1 MDVDPTLVTVAV
13 PMAAGLAAGFVN
25 AIAGGGSLILFPALL
40 WVGYPPVV
48 ANVTNSVALWPGYL
62 SGVASMR
69 ASLTGMRL
77 VARPLVIASG
87 AAAVG
92 GAAALLLLPSEY
104 FALVV
109 PVLVAF
115 ASLLLLFQPVL
126 ARRAAAGV
134 RAETRPAWLLPA
146 IVGAG
151 FYGGYFGGVVGVLLM
166 AIVGLAGIASG
177 SGIPALKNLLQF
189 SINTVAL
196 VIFLASGQVAW
207 LAVALVAPM
216 TLTGG
221 WVGGRLAT
229 RMHPE
234 VLRWAVGVFGLL
246 VAAYL
251 FLD

>member
-1 MDVDPTLVTVAV
+1 MVPVDPTLITVTV

-25 AIAGGGSLILFPALL
+25 AVAGGGSLILFPALL

-69 ASLTGMRL
+69 RDLDGSGSMT
-77 VARPLVIASG
+77 RPLVIASG
-87 AAAVG
+87 LAAVA
-92 GAAALLLLPSEY
+92 GALALLLLPSEV
-104 FALVV
+104 FTSVV

-126 ARRAAAGV
+126 AGRVARADGAG
-134 RAETRPAWLLPA
+134 RPPWLLPA

-166 AIVGLAGIASG
+166 AIVGLSGVASG
-177 SGIPALKNLLQF
+177 AGIPAVKNLLQF
-189 SINTVAL
+189 SINSVAL
-196 VIFLASGQVAW
+196 VVFLLSGQVAW

-216 TLTGG
+216 TLAGG
-221 WVGGRLAT
+221 WIGGRLAS
-229 RMHPE
+229 RLQPE
-234 VLRWAVGVFGLL
+234 VLRWTVAVFGLC
-246 VAAYL
+246 VAVYL
-251 FLD
+251 ILA